1 MKKNLLYFL
10 VGMVLIVGVSTPV
23 FGADFYAGKT
33 IRFIVG
39 FSPGGGYD
47 TYTRAIAR
55 HIGKYIPGNPT
66 PVVMN
71 MTGAGSLIAAN
82 YNANRAKP
90 DGLTVAV
97 WTPGIIL
104 AHALGDKKVKFDPR
118 KLGWIGTPTA
128 DTATCG
134 IMGFTGLKTLDDIVK
149 SGRTLIVPAT
159 RAPGN
164 TTDPP
169 KFLNRAL
176 GTKFKVVTG
185 YRGTGPIRLA
195 LQSREAQV
203 ACWTWESMRVT
214 ARGMLDAEGDEKFIP
229 FVMHRRWN
237 DPEVKN
243 VPLFRDVIK
252 DEYTINLYNAWNA
265 QNEITRPYS
274 VAPGTPKK
282 RLDILRK
289 AFAATMKDPQ
299 FVASA
304 KKSKLNVSHVTWQHI
319 EKSVEEIYSL
329 SPKMREDLQVIA
341 GLKKKKR

>member
-1 MKKNLLYFL
+1 GT
-10 VGMVLIVGVSTPV
+10 VTHV

-82 YNANRAKP
+82 YNANKAKP
-90 DGLTVAV
+90 DGLTIAV
-97 WTPGIIL
+97 WTPGIFL
-104 AHALGDKKVKFDPR
+104 AHALGDKKVKFNPQN
-118 KLGWIGTPTA
+118 LGWIGTPT
-128 DTATCG
+128 TETVTCG
-134 IMGFTGLKTLDDIVK
+134 IMASTGLRTLEDIVK

-185 YRGTGPIRLA
+185 FGGTGPMRLA
-195 LQSREAQV
+195 LQSGEGHA

-214 ARGMLDAEGDEKFIP
+214 ARSMLHAKGDAKFIP
-229 FVMHRRWN
+229 FIMKRKWD

-243 VPLFRDVIK
+243 VPLFSDVLKK
-252 DEYTINLYNAWNA
+252 DKDTLTMWNAWNV
-265 QNEITRPYS
+265 QNEITKTYN
-274 VAPGTPKK
+274 VAPGVPKE
-282 RLDILRK
+282 RLNILRK
-289 AFAATMKDPQ
+289 AFAATLKDPQ
-299 FVASA
+299 FLKDA
-304 KKSKLNVSHVTWQHI
+304 KKSKLNVTYVSWQTV
-319 EKSVEEIYSL
+319 EKLLVEINSL
-329 SPKMREDLQVIA
+329 SPKMKKDLQVLT
-341 GLKKKKR
+341 GFKKSRG

>member
-1 MKKNLLYFL
+1 MRNNLSYFL
-10 VGMVLIVGVSTPV
+10 VGLVLMVGVSTPV

-33 IRFIVG
+33 LRLIVG

-82 YNANRAKP
+82 YNANKAKP
-90 DGLTVAV
+90 DGLTMAV

-104 AHALGDKKVKFDPR
+104 GHALGDKKVKFDPR
-118 KLGWIGTPTA
+118 DLGWIGTPTTETIA
-128 DTATCG
+128 CG
-134 IMGFTGLKTLDDIVK
+134 MRGVAGLKTLDDIVK
-149 SGRTLIVPAT
+149 SGRTLIVPGT

-185 YRGTGPIRLA
+185 YRGTARIRLA
-195 LQSREAQV
+195 MQSREAQA

-214 ARGMLDAEGDEKFIP
+214 ARGMLDAEGDDKFIP
-229 FVMHRRWN
+229 FIIAKEWN
-237 DPEVKN
+237 DPEVRGL
-243 VPLFRDVIK
+243 PLFNEVIK
-252 DEYTINLYNAWNA
+252 DNSTLTLWKAFNA
-265 QNEITRPYS
+265 QNEITKAYS
-274 VAPGTPKK
+274 VAPGTPKD
-282 RLDILRK
+282 RLNILRK

-299 FVASA
+299 FLADA
-304 KKSKLNVSHVTWQHI
+304 KKSKLNVTYVTWQQV
-319 EKSVEEIYSL
+319 EKGIQEIQSLPANLKEE
-329 SPKMREDLQVIA
+329 LQVMA
-341 GLKKKKR
+341 GLKKKR